1 MDKEIT
7 RLDWLLTQI
16 QLLDPP
22 YQESEEGKQLYQ
34 EMCKL
39 VFEDQLCVR
48 IWSEPTLNQLD
59 QLFQTEKPNEE
70 LFETELE
77 EIRKRTI
84 AAKEVNDFFFGI
96 VDPSTTSKELC
107 ELLAKLECLPENF
120 DNRLDASGRLQEI
133 RNQDRRSFEK
143 VTCFLEILKDDLNL
157 DLTANHAIKGTLESL
172 KSREAVGTVNA
183 LLVKGTA
190 KAITVSLHVKLQ
202 PGIGQVYCQIRG
214 SEDFNDAVVRAQ
226 SAMRERGFLSGSEDV
241 FYTLELTD
249 ARYQGSSL
257 AVAAAVAMHDVKLNL
272 ATDPYTAFTGDIN
285 LDGQEWTIKP
295 VTGVSQKI
303 AAAKRAGCRRV
314 FIPRL
319 NAAEITDSPD
329 IKICAVDSL
338 IDLFV
343 QLRPNRQLLPSG
355 SLQGRKVTAL
365 QQFCTNHGWDLSPP
379 QPIQAGIQF
388 SIVPLEIPPLKVQIY
403 NTGAHTPKTTS
414 QNEYLELLSLLNA
427 IDQPETPIRNINQTL
442 TIQSSTLQD
451 QIQSAIEKLGPT
463 DSRTEQYC
471 KYSFKFVGKN
481 ETLMVKQYNSGKLT
495 LQGLA
500 GPLYKSVLECIV
512 PLYKIHFPKSD
523 ISVDSLLG
531 LNATNP
537 IAQGQG
543 SNKELAD
550 VPLPHIGTDESGKG
564 DYFGP
569 MVVAE
574 VLIDSTT
581 ETALRELGVKD
592 SKTLTDRRCKEL
604 AVKIRNL
611 LPGKYQEVEIPPER
625 YNQLYEEFKAEGKN
639 LNHLLAWGHA
649 RAIESLLQK
658 ETCSHAIADQFGD
671 ENYIRS
677 KLMEK
682 GKKLQLIQL
691 PKGERYIAVAAAS
704 ILARDKFLSRMEALR
719 DTYRIELPKGASDS
733 VVNAGKQFVQTYGD
747 KSLEKIAKLHHKT
760 TEKIKGSNQND

>member
-1 MDKEIT
+1 MDNEIT
-7 RLDWLLTQI
+7 RLDWLLSRI

-22 YQESEEGKQLYQ
+22 YQESAGGKQLYQ
-34 EMCKL
+34 EICKL
-39 VFEDQLCVR
+39 VFEDQLYVR
-48 IWSEPTLNQLD
+48 IWSEPTLNQLE

-70 LFETELE
+70 LFKAELE

-84 AAKEVNDFFFGI
+84 AVREVNDCFFGI
-96 VDPSTTSKELC
+96 VDPNTTSKDLC
-107 ELLAKLECLPENF
+107 ELLAKLECLPEDFN
-120 DNRLDASGRLQEI
+120 NRLDVSGRLQEI
-133 RNQDRRSFEK
+133 RNQDRCTFEK
-143 VTCFLEILKDDLNL
+143 VESFLEILKDDLNV
-157 DLTANHAIKGTLESL
+157 DLTAKDSIKAVLESL
-172 KSREAVGTVNA
+172 KSREAVGKVNA

-190 KAITVSLHVKLQ
+190 KAIAVSLHIKLQ
-202 PGIGQVYCQIRG
+202 VGTGQVSCQVKG
-214 SEDFNDAVVRAQ
+214 SEDFKDAVGRAQ
-226 SAMRERGFLSGSEDV
+226 SAMRERGFLFESEDI
-241 FYTLELTD
+241 FYTLDLTD

-257 AVAAAVAMHDVKLNL
+257 GLAAAVAMHDVKLNL

-295 VTGVSQKI
+295 VSGVSQKT

-319 NAAEITDSPD
+319 NCAEITGSAELQ
-329 IKICAVDSL
+329 ICGVDSL

-343 QLRPNRQLLPSG
+343 QLRPNRQLLPSE
-355 SLQGRKVTAL
+355 SLQGRKITVL
-365 QQFCTNHGWDLSPP
+365 QRYCMERGWDLPAP

-403 NTGAHTPKTTS
+403 NSGTHTPKTIS
-414 QNEYLELLSLLNA
+414 QNEYLELVSLLNK
-427 IDQPETPIRNINQTL
+427 IDQPETPIRSINQTL
-442 TIQSSTLQD
+442 TVQSSTLQD
-451 QIQSAIEKLGPT
+451 QIQSAIEKLKPT
-463 DSRTEQYC
+463 ESRSEQYC
-471 KYSFKFVGKN
+471 KYSFKFSGKN
-481 ETLMVKQYNSGKLT
+481 ETLTIKQYNSGKLT
-495 LQGLA
+495 LQGSA
-500 GPLYKSVLECIV
+500 GPLYKSVLECIL

-531 LNATNP
+531 LNTTKP
-537 IAQGQG
+537 IAQGQA
-543 SNKELAD
+543 STKELAD

-569 MVVAE
+569 MVIAG

-581 ETALRELGVKD
+581 ETALKELGVKD
-592 SKTLTDRRCKEL
+592 SKALTDKRCKEL

-611 LPGKYQEVEIPPER
+611 LPGKYQEVEIPPDR

-691 PKGERYIAVAAAS
+691 SKGERYIAVAAAS
-704 ILARDKFLSRMEALR
+704 ILARDKFLSRMENLR
-719 DTYRIELPKGASDS
+719 DTSRIELPKGASDS
-733 VVNAGKQFVQTYGD
+733 VVNAGKQFVQTYGED
-747 KSLEKIAKLHHKT
+747 SLGKVAKLHHKT
-760 TEKIKGSNQND
+760 TEKIRGSKHD

>member
-1 MDKEIT
+1 
-7 RLDWLLTQI
+7 
-16 QLLDPP
+16 
-22 YQESEEGKQLYQ
+22 
-34 EMCKL
+34 
-39 VFEDQLCVR
+39 
-48 IWSEPTLNQLD
+48 
-59 QLFQTEKPNEE
+59 
-70 LFETELE
+70 
-77 EIRKRTI
+77 
-84 AAKEVNDFFFGI
+84 
-96 VDPSTTSKELC
+96 
-107 ELLAKLECLPENF
+107 
-120 DNRLDASGRLQEI
+120 LQG
-133 RNQDRRSFEK
+133 S
-143 VTCFLEILKDDLNL
+143 VS
-157 DLTANHAIKGTLESL
+157 HH
-172 KSREAVGTVNA
+172 A
-183 LLVKGTA
+183 LL
-190 KAITVSLHVKLQ
+190 Q
-202 PGIGQVYCQIRG
+202 P
-214 SEDFNDAVVRAQ
+214 
-226 SAMRERGFLSGSEDV
+226 
-241 FYTLELTD
+241 
-249 ARYQGSSL
+249 
-257 AVAAAVAMHDVKLNL
+257 
-272 ATDPYTAFTGDIN
+272 
-285 LDGQEWTIKP
+285 
-295 VTGVSQKI
+295 
-303 AAAKRAGCRRV
+303 
-314 FIPRL
+314 
-319 NAAEITDSPD
+319 
-329 IKICAVDSL
+329 L

-531 LNATNP
+531 LNTTNP

-569 MVVAE
+569 MVVAG

-581 ETALRELGVKD
+581 ETALRELGVRD
-592 SKTLTDRRCKEL
+592 SKMLTDRRCKEL